1 MISPFAIFDNTISD
15 AADEIT
21 DDNTPKINVI

>member
-1 MISPFAIFDNTISD
+1 MISPFAILDKTISD

-21 DDNTPKINVI
+21 DDNTPELVS